1 MNAEND
7 RQLHENLTAIGQS
20 LSAPAAPSSQL
31 RDRCMAILTGTPV
44 ASRWQRLRRHAL
56 MPSLAVAASV
66 ALIVGI
72 FFSPGGSKSVDAAVV
87 LSRLDRQISDDAT
100 LELKIANLG
109 ADDSAT
115 VDASIL
121 ISDAGL
127 LCDFKTTGRG
137 QEQFDVEFQ
146 LAIPDADPWV
156 LVHKLEVADE
166 KAQAMIDA
174 FIPHG
179 TDTLLLLPK
188 ELLEVSE
195 LELPGANAVTKLA
208 RANMRTVI
216 EAIQEIVRAR
226 PDIGGAI
233 ANRADGSMEL
243 RLPLKDGDVL
253 KRLVKAVEPALEQAI
268 TSLKIEVDES
278 DVSEF
283 ESWLDGDDNAASE
296 DQPDKDL
303 AGSTLVL
310 VYEPASEHVR
320 SLSLVDLGETGGS
333 LSLIIHDGPID
344 PSRFD
349 AASVTTPQTHR
360 IDTKPFI
367 SLFNLQ
373 KVGKQSD

>member
-7 RQLHENLTAIGQS
+7 RQLHENLTVIGQS
-20 LSAPAAPSSQL
+20 LSVPAAASSQL
-31 RDRCMAILTGTPV
+31 RDRWMAILTGTPDI
-44 ASRWQRLRRHAL
+44 SRWQRFRRHAL
-56 MPSLAVAASV
+56 MPGLAIAASL

-100 LELKIANLG
+100 LELKISNLG

-127 LCDFKTTGRG
+127 LGEFKTIGHG
-137 QEQFDVEFQ
+137 QEPFDVEFQ
-146 LAIPDADPWV
+146 LAISDADFWV

-166 KAQAMIDA
+166 KAQTMINA
-174 FIPHG
+174 FIPQNAE
-179 TDTLLLLPK
+179 TLLLLPK
-188 ELLEVSE
+188 ELLEVGDH
-195 LELPGANAVTKLA
+195 ELPDASAVTNLA
-208 RANMRTVI
+208 RANMRTVV
-216 EAIQEIVRAR
+216 EAIQEIVRSR
-226 PDIGGAI
+226 PDIGGVV
-233 ANRADGSMEL
+233 ANRSDGSMEL

-253 KRLVKAVEPALEQAI
+253 KRLVRALEPALEQAI
-268 TSLKIEVDES
+268 TSLKIEVDDG

-283 ESWLDGDDNAASE
+283 ENWLDGKDNAASD

-303 AGSTLVL
+303 AASTLVL
-310 VYEPASEHVR
+310 VYEPTSEHVR
-320 SLSLVDLGETGGS
+320 SLSLVDLGETNGS